1 MIGEG
6 RDEMEAGSDGGKA
19 GRGVDVSISRSM
31 LRVPLLAIYVL
42 ALSFGVN

>member
-6 RDEMEAGSDGGKA
+6 RAEMEAGSDGGKA
-19 GRGVDVSISRSM
+19 GRGVDMSISRSM
-31 LRVPLLAIYVL
+31 LLVPLLAISVH